1 MKKLL
6 LLFLT
11 LFSTT
16 AYCSEQVYVYCGA
29 LDGQSWYKPKVKY
42 SYGDFLPSS
51 GSTFDLYI
59 AFGTWQTLEKGELQ
73 IPYFLINKAQYDQFT
88 SICSDGYVPHPASD
102 FWDTSWYLFAIKDE
116 QERLKFMPG
125 HFSIRLKPPV
135 EISVRM

>member
-11 LFSTT
+11 VFSTT
-16 AYCSEQVYVYCGA
+16 TYCNEQVYVYCGA

-51 GSTFDLYI
+51 SSTFDLYI

-102 FWDTSWYLFAIKDE
+102 FWDTSWYLFAIKDA
-116 QERLKFMPG
+116 QGRLRFMPG

-135 EISVRM
+135 ELLDKM

>member
-6 LLFLT
+6 LLILT

-42 SYGDFLPSS
+42 SYGDFMPSS

-59 AFGTWQTLEKGELQ
+59 AFGTWQTLEKGELK
-73 IPYFLINKAQYDQFT
+73 IP
-88 SICSDGYVPHPASD
+88 
-102 FWDTSWYLFAIKDE
+102 
-116 QERLKFMPG
+116 
-125 HFSIRLKPPV
+125 
-135 EISVRM
+135 